1 MQTNINKLEK
11 MFKLSKKHD
20 EDRNQQI
27 KVDCDH
33 LREGSKKLKGMM
45 GLLQTK
51 IDECERTM
59 GIYSGK

>member
-1 MQTNINKLEK
+1 

-33 LREGSKKLKGMM
+33 LREGSKKLKGMVA
-45 GLLQTK
+45 LLQSRM
-51 IDECERTM
+51 DQCEIVM
-59 GIYSGK
+59 GIYSGKEKHRL